1 MLIEGKALRLAFFET
16 NNRIHNKWKGWYNMQ
31 ENKEL
36 KYNEPW
42 IMQRA
47 DPLYALIMDGII
59 LQHLY
64 QVMTVLRYAVQKP
77 WQGLRMQKKRLY
89 GENMKVAL

>member
-16 NNRIHNKWKGWYNMQ
+16 NNRIHNKWKGWYNMP

-47 DPLYALIMDGII
+47 DPFF
-59 LQHLY
+59 
-64 QVMTVLRYAVQKP
+64 
-77 WQGLRMQKKRLY
+77 
-89 GENMKVAL
+89 